1 MPIRF
6 TKLFEPIQVKSLRLK
21 NRIVMPPICTRFS
34 NLDGSVS
41 ERMVNYYAER
51 AKGGVGLII
60 CETAVIDSKLGKG
73 LLRCLHIDQDKYVTG
88 LGEIARA
95 VHFYGGKVAIQ
106 LIHMGRQIFKT
117 EPLEGRQ
124 PVSASNTSF
133 QATHPLTTVYT
144 RELTVEEIEEIV
156 EKFALAARRVQ
167 IAGFDA
173 VEFHGANGYL
183 IAQFFSPYINKRK
196 DRYGGDIY
204 GRSRFAVEIVKRARE
219 LVGWNYPIIFRI
231 PIHEMVSGGITLED
245 SKTIAK
251 ILEDAGVD
259 ILNTSVGL
267 GETYHYVIPPMALP
281 QGCYV
286 EMVGEIKKN
295 VKIPVI
301 AVGRINDPMLAEKIL
316 LEEKAD
322 LVEMGRALIADP
334 ELPKKAK
341 KGRLKDIRRCVGCNE
356 CVRHTRPDF
365 PIICT
370 LNPTVGREKEC
381 RIVPVRKPRRVLVV
395 GGGPAG
401 MEAATIAA
409 LKGHRVILYEKSKRL
424 GGQLNLASTPPHK
437 EELRNVI
444 SYFSYQLKKL
454 KVKVVLGK
462 EVNLRTVKRIKPDVI
477 IVATGAVPIIPDIRG
492 VKNKNVVTAWD
503 VLAGRVEV
511 GEEVVIVG
519 GGMVGCETAEYLAE
533 KGRKVTVIE
542 MLPDIAIDM
551 ETFSRIFLLERLTQK
566 NVRLITN
573 TKVKEIT
580 KNGVIIVN
588 QREEILEADTV
599 VLAVGSKPNTKLLEE
614 LEGKF
619 PEVYAV
625 GDCVEPRRC
634 LEAIHEAWNVA
645 FEL

>member
-1 MPIRF
+1 
-6 TKLFEPIQVKSLRLK
+6 
-21 NRIVMPPICTRFS
+21 
-34 NLDGSVS
+34 
-41 ERMVNYYAER
+41 
-51 AKGGVGLII
+51 
-60 CETAVIDSKLGKG
+60 
-73 LLRCLHIDQDKYVTG
+73 
-88 LGEIARA
+88 
-95 VHFYGGKVAIQ
+95 
-106 LIHMGRQIFKT
+106 
-117 EPLEGRQ
+117 
-124 PVSASNTSF
+124 
-133 QATHPLTTVYT
+133 
-144 RELTVEEIEEIV
+144 
-156 EKFALAARRVQ
+156 
-167 IAGFDA
+167 
-173 VEFHGANGYL
+173 
-183 IAQFFSPYINKRK
+183 
-196 DRYGGDIY
+196 
-204 GRSRFAVEIVKRARE
+204 
-219 LVGWNYPIIFRI
+219 
-231 PIHEMVSGGITLED
+231 
-245 SKTIAK
+245 
-251 ILEDAGVD
+251 
-259 ILNTSVGL
+259 
-267 GETYHYVIPPMALP
+267 
-281 QGCYV
+281 
-286 EMVGEIKKN
+286 
-295 VKIPVI
+295 
-301 AVGRINDPMLAEKIL
+301 
-316 LEEKAD
+316 
-322 LVEMGRALIADP
+322 
-334 ELPKKAK
+334 
-341 KGRLKDIRRCVGCNE
+341 
-356 CVRHTRPDF
+356 
-365 PIICT
+365 
-370 LNPTVGREKEC
+370 
-381 RIVPVRKPRRVLVV
+381 LVV

-401 MEAATIAA
+401 MEAATVTA
-409 LKGHRVILYEKSKRL
+409 LKGHRVILYEKSKKL

-503 VLAGRVEV
+503 VLAGKVEV
-511 GEEVVIVG
+511 GEKVVIVG

-566 NVRLITN
+566 NVRLMTN